1 MGHDYGAAAR
11 LPKSS
16 SWDEQLAF
24 EKIWCPS
31 CAYLYLANAAPG
43 GVDGVYSRNVYIRN
57 VYSSYVYSSYVYS
70 SYVYSSNS
78 TCKTA
83 GTAHSQTNRETAINS
98 MNLHRYDKL

>member
-11 LPKSS
+11 LTKSS

-24 EKIWCPS
+24 EEIWCPS

-43 GVDGVYSRNVYIRN
+43 GVDGVYSRNDYIRN
-57 VYSSYVYSSYVYS
+57 VYSSYVYS

-83 GTAHSQTNRETAINS
+83 GTAHSQTNRETAI
-98 MNLHRYDKL
+98 R